1 MGGPATARLSLCGV
15 EPTSASPRPDGM
27 QRTAVPLVLALAAV
41 LLAGCSWLA
50 VPTPT
55 PSGGAGSRPGAGGK
69 PIGGGGGLV
78 DVPPIDGA
86 LREVPDPTIVD
97 ALPTAADRYVIGP
110 DGRTV
115 VVYYWGGNQACFGL
129 HSVAVELRDGV
140 PVITVSEGTRPAAAG
155 MACTMEA
162 VLKSTVV
169 TLDAPILVD
178 ASGSEPA
185 AGEPFLPDQAQAVA
199 PVVGVQNP
207 RAHALTGY
215 LLAAD
220 GVSLSAYYVGG
231 REECY
236 ALAEASAV
244 AGADGALMVT
254 IREGTLPNADA
265 CDDIGVAKAASLTLD
280 APLLLDGSL
289 G

>member
-1 MGGPATARLSLCGV
+1 MHRTTA
-15 EPTSASPRPDGM
+15 
-27 QRTAVPLVLALAAV
+27 PLLLILAAV
-41 LLAGCSWLA
+41 LLSGCGLLA

-55 PSGGAGSRPGAGGK
+55 PSGGAGTQPGAGGGK
-69 PIGGGGGLV
+69 PIGGGGGGLV

-97 ALPTAADRYVIGP
+97 ALPTAVDHYVIGP

-115 VVYYWGGNQACFGL
+115 VVYYWGGNQNCFGL
-129 HSVAVELRDGV
+129 HSAAVEQRDGV

-162 VLKSTVV
+162 LLKSAVV
-169 TLDAPILVD
+169 TLDASILVD
-178 ASGSEPA
+178 GSGSERA
-185 AGEPFLPDQAQAVA
+185 AGEPFLPDQPQGVA
-199 PVVGVQNP
+199 PVARVQNP

-244 AGADGALMVT
+244 AGADGVLIVT
-254 IREGTLPNADA
+254 IREGTLPNAGA
-265 CDDIGVAKAASLTLD
+265 CDDIGVAKVVSLALE
-280 APLLLDGSL
+280 ALLIVDGSQ